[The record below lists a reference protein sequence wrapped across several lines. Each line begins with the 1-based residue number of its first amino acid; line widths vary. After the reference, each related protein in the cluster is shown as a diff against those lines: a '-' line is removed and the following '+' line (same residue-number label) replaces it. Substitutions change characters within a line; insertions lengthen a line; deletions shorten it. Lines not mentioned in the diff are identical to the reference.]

1 MDKLIKYN
9 YTMQSTNFS
18 ITASIQMCN
27 LSMNAALF
35 RRLACR
41 LAAFL
46 AVWGGQTERETPL
59 CNLKLHTAR
68 VRVCVGLAALAGV
81 RCGVGGQPPL
91 RRENNLPIL
100 GILAGA
106 LLLLGIL
113 PPGNLIGKVRQ
124 LVPELIGQRP
134 LVHVDRDSIGLAAA
148 ILCSDGESLVA
159 VGADAAHDIAGGP
172 FHVFR
177 CGGIAIAFR
186 LCQRHAGIVDL
197 HKDIRRS
204 ADLADQRLIRVR
216 GQSDGPCGAAQF
228 ALSNHG
234 LMLGMYYPKKR
245 SVR

>member
-1 MDKLIKYN
+1 
-9 YTMQSTNFS
+9 
-18 ITASIQMCN
+18 
-27 LSMNAALF
+27 MNAALF
-35 RRLACR
+35 RRFAGGSPAL
-41 LAAFL
+41 L

-91 RRENNLPIL
+91 RRENYLPIL

-106 LLLLGIL
+106 LLFFGIL

-148 ILCSDGESLVA
+148 ILGGDGESIAA
-159 VGADAAHDIAGGP
+159 VGADATHDIAGGP
-172 FHVFR
+172 FADDASRIV
-177 CGGIAIAFR
+177 IAFC
-186 LCQRHAGIVDL
+186 LCQRHTGVVDL

-204 ADLADQRLIRVR
+204 ANLADQRLIRVR
-216 GQSDGPCGAAQF
+216 GQRNDPCGAAQF

-234 LMLGMYYPKKR
+234 LTLGMYCPKIRKAKL
-245 SVR
+245 

>member
-1 MDKLIKYN
+1 
-9 YTMQSTNFS
+9 
-18 ITASIQMCN
+18 
-27 LSMNAALF
+27 MNAALF
-35 RRLACR
+35 RRFAGGSPAL
-41 LAAFL
+41 L

-91 RRENNLPIL
+91 RRENYLPIL

-106 LLLLGIL
+106 LLFFGIL

-148 ILCSDGESLVA
+148 ILGGDCESIAA

-172 FHVFR
+172 FADDASRIV
-177 CGGIAIAFR
+177 IAFCLR
-186 LCQRHAGIVDL
+186 QRHTGVVDL

-204 ADLADQRLIRVR
+204 ADLVDQRLIRVR
-216 GQSDGPCGAAQF
+216 GQRNGPCGAAQF
-228 ALSNHG
+228 ALSDHG
-234 LMLGMYYPKKR
+234 LMLGMYYPKIRKAKL
-245 SVR
+245 

>member
-1 MDKLIKYN
+1 
-9 YTMQSTNFS
+9 
-18 ITASIQMCN
+18 
-27 LSMNAALF
+27 MNAALF
-35 RRLACR
+35 CR
-41 LAAFL
+41 FAGGSPALL

-81 RCGVGGQPPL
+81 RYGVGGKPPL
-91 RRENNLPIL
+91 RRENYLPIL

-106 LLLLGIL
+106 LLFFGIL

-148 ILCSDGESLVA
+148 ILGGDGESIAA
-159 VGADAAHDIAGGP
+159 VGADATHDIAGGP
-172 FHVFR
+172 FADDASRIV
-177 CGGIAIAFR
+177 IAFC
-186 LCQRHAGIVDL
+186 LCQRHTGVVDL

-204 ADLADQRLIRVR
+204 ADLVDQRLIRVR
-216 GQSDGPCGAAQF
+216 GQRNGPCGAAQF

-234 LMLGMYYPKKR
+234 LVLGMYYPKKR

>member
-1 MDKLIKYN
+1 
-9 YTMQSTNFS
+9 
-18 ITASIQMCN
+18 
-27 LSMNAALF
+27 MNAALF
-35 RRLACR
+35 CR
-41 LAAFL
+41 FAGGSPALL

-81 RCGVGGQPPL
+81 CCGVGDQPPL
-91 RRENNLPIL
+91 RRENYLPIL

-106 LLLLGIL
+106 LLFFGIL

-148 ILCSDGESLVA
+148 ILGGDGESIAA
-159 VGADAAHDIAGGP
+159 VGADATHDIAGGP
-172 FHVFR
+172 FADDASRIV
-177 CGGIAIAFR
+177 IAFC
-186 LCQRHAGIVDL
+186 LCQRHTGVVDL

-204 ADLADQRLIRVR
+204 ADLVDQRLIRVR
-216 GQSDGPCGAAQF
+216 GQRNGPCGAAQF

-234 LMLGMYYPKKR
+234 LMLGMYCTKKR
-245 SVR
+245 KARL

>member
-1 MDKLIKYN
+1 MFL
-9 YTMQSTNFS
+9 
-18 ITASIQMCN
+18 
-27 LSMNAALF
+27 
-35 RRLACR
+35 CR
-41 LAAFL
+41 FAGGVPPFL

-68 VRVCVGLAALAGV
+68 VRVCVGLAALVGV

-124 LVPELIGQRP
+124 LVPELIGLRP

-148 ILCSDGESLVA
+148 ILGGDGESIAA
-159 VGADAAHDIAGGP
+159 VGADATHDIAGGP
-172 FHVFR
+172 FADDASRIV
-177 CGGIAIAFR
+177 IAFC
-186 LCQRHAGIVDL
+186 LCQRHTGVVDL

-204 ADLADQRLIRVR
+204 ADLVDQRLIRVR
-216 GQSDGPCGAAQF
+216 GQRNGPCGAAQF
-228 ALSNHG
+228 ALSDHG
-234 LMLGMYYPKKR
+234 LMLGMYCPKIRKAKL
-245 SVR
+245 